1 MPPRLFYF
9 DLGNVLLRFDHRVC
23 SRQMAEVAGVP
34 EDRVWQVVFEEGL
47 QEQFERGDLTTPQFY
62 EAFCE
67 RTQSHPGREALL
79 HASSAM
85 FDLNVPTIPIV
96 AHLRAAGYRLGILSN
111 TCEPH
116 WEYVHNG
123 RYAVIAKYFDP
134 CILSYRVGA
143 MKPERKIFEA
153 AIQAAGAPPEQLFF
167 VDDRPANVEGAIAT
181 GFDAVQFTTPQRLI
195 ADLVQ
200 RGVRFN
206 L

>member
-1 MPPRLFYF
+1 
-9 DLGNVLLRFDHRVC
+9 
-23 SRQMAEVAGVP
+23 MAEVAGVP

-47 QEQFERGDLTTPQFY
+47 QEQFERGELTTQQFY

-67 RTQSHPGREALL
+67 RTQSDPERDALL
-79 HASSAM
+79 HASSAI
-85 FDLNVPTIPIV
+85 FELHVPTIPIV

-123 RYAVIAKYFDP
+123 RYVVIAKYFDP

-167 VDDRPANVEGAIAT
+167 VDDRPANVEGARAA
-181 GFDAVQFTTPQRLI
+181 GLDAVPYTSPQQLI